1 MKHITCYIDFI
12 SPYAYLAFEQ
22 MPKGLEG
29 LSYGVTYKPVL
40 FAGMLKH
47 HGQLGP
53 AEIPAKRD
61 WTYRH
66 VQWLGHHL
74 GIPLDLPA
82 AHPFNPL
89 PLLRLALACGE
100 NGACNRHVAET
111 LFRHV
116 WQGGGDA
123 ADADRLAQ
131 VTALLQPRRDV
142 ASAEVK
148 AELAANTQEAI
159 DRGAFGVPSWWVDGK
174 LIWGLDALP
183 MLRECVQ
190 GTA

>member
-1 MKHITCYIDFI
+1 MCSGWATIWASRSIC
-12 SPYAYLAFEQ
+12 
-22 MPKGLEG
+22 
-29 LSYGVTYKPVL
+29 
-40 FAGMLKH
+40 
-47 HGQLGP
+47 
-53 AEIPAKRD
+53 
-61 WTYRH
+61 
-66 VQWLGHHL
+66 
-74 GIPLDLPA
+74 
-82 AHPFNPL
+82 
-89 PLLRLALACGE
+89 LRPTRSTRCPCC
-100 NGACNRHVAET
+100 ACNRHVAET

-148 AELAANTQEAI
+148 AGLAANTQEAI
-159 DRGAFGVPSWWVDGK
+159 DRGAFGVPSWWVEGK

-190 GTA
+190 GGDWLATDQWERTEALPTGVQRPR